1 MVRLGESMENL
12 KIDFKKFTLAN
23 GLEIILLK
31 RDSKF
36 FNLNFGIKIGSA
48 YESENERGFTHFVEH
63 MLFKSNLNFTNHE
76 INSALE
82 FLGGDYD
89 AFTDYGSTIFTL
101 NGIGDDIEKS
111 VELLSSMIRNPK
123 FDKKEISLEKDVIIS
138 EIDSCLSDYE
148 EYSFMRINEEAF
160 ENSHLKFDI
169 AGNKNLV
176 ERIDRNA
183 LFEFYKRYY
192 LPNNS
197 YVVVISPHDEDYV
210 VNLLD
215 RYFGSWQ
222 SRALSHKSLIKE
234 SNISKTI
241 VTNRSDL
248 ELSTVTYL
256 FSFENLQEHEKI
268 LLKIAAYKLGGSSNS
283 ILFEKIREEMG
294 LAYDVYTQIE
304 LSNEF
309 EGMYIFCATNY
320 KNVDKV
326 IKIVDSCIENM
337 KNCKDYFDSYNLQL
351 MKKLQL
357 MSIYSTIEDNE
368 KLGLYLIDKMICK
381 KDINSYINDLL
392 TIDKVDSNELMNV
405 CEKYFKNPTI
415 HILKGK

>member
-1 MVRLGESMENL
+1 MENL
-12 KIDFKKFTLAN
+12 KFDFKKFTLDN

-36 FNLNFGIKIGSA
+36 FNLNFGIKVGSA
-48 YESENERGFTHFVEH
+48 YESENERGFSHFVEH

-76 INSALE
+76 INRVLE

-101 NGIGDDIEKS
+101 SGISDDIEKS
-111 VELLSSMIRNPK
+111 IELLSSMIRHPR

-148 EYSFMRINEEAF
+148 EYSFMRVNEEAF
-160 ENSHLKFDI
+160 TSSYLRFDI

-176 ERIDRNA
+176 KSIDRDA
-183 LFEFYKRYY
+183 LYEFYERYY
-192 LPNNS
+192 VPNNS

-210 VNLLD
+210 VNLFD
-215 RYFGSWQ
+215 KYFGSWQ
-222 SRALSHKSLIKE
+222 SRVLVHKNLTKE
-234 SNISKTI
+234 SNIPKTI
-241 VTNRSDL
+241 VTDRSDL
-248 ELSTVTYL
+248 ELSTATYL
-256 FSFENLQEHEKI
+256 FTFDNLQQHEKI

-283 ILFEKIREEMG
+283 ILFEKIREELG

-304 LSNEF
+304 LSDEF

-320 KNVDKV
+320 KNVGKV
-326 IKIVDSCIENM
+326 IKIVDSCVEDM
-337 KNCKDYFDSYNLQL
+337 KKCKDYFDSYNLQL

-368 KLGLYLIDKMICK
+368 RLGLYLINKMICK
-381 KDINSYINDLL
+381 KDTDSYINDLL
-392 TIDKVDSNELMNV
+392 TIDKINSNELMNV
-405 CEKYFKNPTI
+405 CDKYFKNPTI